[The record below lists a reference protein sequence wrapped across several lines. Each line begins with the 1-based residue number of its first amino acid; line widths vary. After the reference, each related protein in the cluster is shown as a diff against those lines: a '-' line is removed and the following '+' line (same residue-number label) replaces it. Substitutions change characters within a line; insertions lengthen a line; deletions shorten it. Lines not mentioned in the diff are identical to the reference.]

1 MTSEAYVFIDGL
13 EDSPIICGFFKLNP
27 QTGRGEFNYGKSYL
41 ARSDAFAP
49 LGCQRQRQRDIGN
62 YKYRARASFAP
73 TSSANS
79 KS

>member
-49 LGCQRQRQRDIGN
+49 LV
-62 YKYRARASFAP
+62 
-73 TSSANS
+73 ANANANAIANAT
-79 KS
+79 